1 MKKIVFLEPLGLPG
15 DTLQRMARQAVGRDA
30 EIVCCGTRAED
41 AQTLIERGRDADA
54 VVLSNIPYPAPVM
67 EKCPKLEYICVA
79 FTGCDHVDTAYCR
92 KRGIRVSNC
101 AGYSTAA
108 VAELALGLALA
119 LSRELLPCDGAV
131 RRGGDREGKT
141 GRELAGKKF
150 GIVGAGAIGLRVAA
164 LARAFGCEVLACSR
178 TKKDVEGVSFT
189 DLDTLL
195 SACDIVSLHV
205 PQTPETRGLIG
216 REQLA
221 RMKKTAFLIN
231 TARGPIV
238 DSDALARALD
248 AGDIAGAGIDVFES
262 EPPLPPGHPLLHA
275 KNCIVTPHIG
285 FATEEAMAR
294 RAEIVCAN
302 LKAYLAGA
310 PVHLVG

>member
-15 DTLQRMARQAVGRDA
+15 DALQSMVRQAVGQDA
-30 EIVCCGTRAED
+30 ELVFCGTRAED
-41 AQTLIERGRDADA
+41 VQTLAERGRDADA
-54 VVLSNIPYPAPVM
+54 VVLSNIPYPASVM
-67 EKCPKLEYICVA
+67 EKCPKLSYICVA
-79 FTGCDHVDTAYCR
+79 FTGYDHVDLAYCR
-92 KRGIRVSNC
+92 SRGIRVSNC

-108 VAELALGLALA
+108 VAELTFGLALA
-119 LSRELLPCDGAV
+119 LFRDIPSLDAAA
-131 RRGGDREGKT
+131 RRGKAREGRT
-141 GRELAGKKF
+141 GRELAGRKF

-178 TKKDVEGVSFT
+178 TKKDVEGVAFT

-195 SACDIVSLHV
+195 SSCDVVSLHV
-205 PQTPETRGLIG
+205 PLTPETKGMIG

-221 RMKKTAFLIN
+221 RMKKTAVLIN
-231 TARGPIV
+231 TARGPLV
-238 DSDALARALD
+238 DSDALARALGG
-248 AGDIAGAGIDVFES
+248 GDLAGAGIDVFEG
-262 EPPLPPGHPLLHA
+262 EPPLPPEHPLLHA
-275 KNCIVTPHIG
+275 KNCIVTPHVG